1 MIGCWDVNAVITVA
15 NSSEF
20 IEVIALTRAW
30 DADRAANEIG
40 AIHRV
45 IISDPTRDLL
55 HPGIRQDS
63 DHLHLAFHDAVEPA
77 PDRVLVTE
85 EQIAAL
91 IDFAHAWGGNRPLV
105 INCYAGRSRS
115 PAALSLILAALYP
128 GREHHIINMI
138 AIGAPHAAPNRH
150 VIALGDRVLGCGGAL
165 IAAVGAMPVAVR
177 GFTGTA
183 FFDVNRLVEAV

>member
-1 MIGCWDVNAVITVA
+1 M
-15 NSSEF
+15 
-20 IEVIALTRAW
+20 IALTRAW
-30 DADRAANEIG
+30 DADWVAEELRAT
-40 AIHRV
+40 HRV
-45 IISDPTRDLL
+45 ILSDPRRDALF
-55 HPGIRQDS
+55 PGMRQDG
-63 DHLHLAFHDAVEPA
+63 DHLHLSFNDAVEQA
-77 PDRVLVTE
+77 PDRVLATE
-85 EQIAAL
+85 EQILAL

-105 INCYAGRSRS
+105 VNCYAARSRS

-138 AIGAPHAAPNRH
+138 ATGTPHAAPNRH

-165 IAAVGAMPVAVR
+165 IAAVEAMPVAVR